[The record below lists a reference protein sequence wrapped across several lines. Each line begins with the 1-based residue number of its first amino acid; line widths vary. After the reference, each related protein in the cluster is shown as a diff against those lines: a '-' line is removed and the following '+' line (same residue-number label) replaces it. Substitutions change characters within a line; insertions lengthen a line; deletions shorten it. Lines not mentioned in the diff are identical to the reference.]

1 MALTQAQKDKA
12 AAIVAA
18 ANTAK
23 VGITSD
29 IATLKDLIDASG
41 PGSNDEIDAMLERI
55 AEAVQGF
62 TDLDAANPSTPTP
75 PVPPT
80 EPEV

>member
-12 AAIVAA
+12 AAIVVA